1 MVSQLKVNEIIK
13 QSGSSITIGESG
25 DTLNLSNPTSVT
37 LNSTMKNTPA
47 FFAKLTSDQSI
58 SNDTETKAA
67 LATEILDSD
76 GKFDTSNYRFTPGTA
91 GYYMLIGQVY
101 MPGCDDGERIYQNW
115 KINGST
121 GFSQP
126 NSTTIRVGTAS
137 WSPGTD
143 KVLQQ
148 QASCI
153 VYMDSDDY
161 AEWYIAQSSGDAQ
174 SASNT
179 WTWGCGIKVIG
190 A

>member
-1 MVSQLKVNEIIK
+1 
-13 QSGSSITIGESG
+13 
-25 DTLNLSNPTSVT
+25 
-37 LNSTMKNTPA
+37 
-47 FFAKLTSDQSI
+47 
-58 SNDTETKAA
+58 
-67 LATEILDSD
+67 
-76 GKFDTSNYRFTPGTA
+76 
-91 GYYMLIGQVY
+91 MLIGQVY